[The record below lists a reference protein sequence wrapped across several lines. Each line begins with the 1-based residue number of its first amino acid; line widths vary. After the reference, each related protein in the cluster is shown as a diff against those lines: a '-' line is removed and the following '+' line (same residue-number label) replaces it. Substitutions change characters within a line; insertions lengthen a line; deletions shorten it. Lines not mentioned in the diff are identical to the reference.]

1 MNRSS
6 FPSLLKG
13 GRTMNYGKK
22 KPMSKLKKKP
32 MQKVKRPVRKKTIK
46 KGY

>member
-1 MNRSS
+1 
-6 FPSLLKG
+6 
-13 GRTMNYGKK
+13 MNYGKK

>member
-1 MNRSS
+1 MNRAS
-6 FPSLLKG
+6 FGKLMSG
-13 GRTMNYGKK
+13 GRNVNYSK

-32 MQKVKRPVRKKTIK
+32 MKKVKRPVRKKTIK